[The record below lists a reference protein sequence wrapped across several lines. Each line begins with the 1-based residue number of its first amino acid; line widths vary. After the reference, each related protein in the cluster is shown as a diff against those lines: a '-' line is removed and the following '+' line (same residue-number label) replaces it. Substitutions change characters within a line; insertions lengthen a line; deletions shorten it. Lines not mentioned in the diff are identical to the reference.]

1 MDYCVRF
8 DSWKFCNFYVPM
20 PLVMCDAGQALPD
33 YAKANLTKN
42 YIEKLH
48 RTQKPSVGQLA
59 SVVNRRG
66 GLNFALYDMVNDP
79 FELKNLN
86 IEDFLKNSQI
96 SNEIR
101 AWAEAEIG
109 RPEVPVVG
117 ASKEAYVK
125 LINKAGSFKVFVIL

>member
-1 MDYCVRF
+1 M
-8 DSWKFCNFYVPM
+8 
-20 PLVMCDAGQALPD
+20 
-33 YAKANLTKN
+33 
-42 YIEKLH
+42 
-48 RTQKPSVGQLA
+48 
-59 SVVNRRG
+59 
-66 GLNFALYDMVNDP
+66 
-79 FELKNLN
+79 N
-86 IEDFLKNSQI
+86 IEDFLKNSKI